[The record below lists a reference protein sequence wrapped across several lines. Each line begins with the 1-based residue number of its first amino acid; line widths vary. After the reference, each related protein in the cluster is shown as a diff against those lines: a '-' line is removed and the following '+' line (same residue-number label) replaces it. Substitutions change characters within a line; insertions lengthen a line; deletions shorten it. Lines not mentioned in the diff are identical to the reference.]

1 MAPVFTSAS
10 FPGIIRP
17 SPINVSGAPTGAS
30 DAVSLTLSDGSVI
43 QIFDT
48 LETALKCMEF
58 MRQRDQWLLQVSD
71 DVACV
76 NAGPKL
82 QLYEMSLTNQKLLAS
97 FSPSYNGGH
106 TRFLHRTM
114 SQTLSLDCALQA
126 VGFAKL
132 STAPWQGNYDL
143 VQAPSPRILLVDWYF
158 RSSVTTSGQGT
169 QLSDGTPIQYDF
181 TTGA

>member
-1 MAPVFTSAS
+1 MAPIFTSAS
-10 FPGIIRP
+10 FASIIRP

-30 DAVSLTLSDGSVI
+30 DAVSLTLSDGSVA
-43 QIFDT
+43 QVFDT

-82 QLYEMSLTNQKLLAS
+82 LLLEMSLTSQKLLAS

-114 SQTLSLDCALQA
+114 SQTLSLDNALQA
-126 VGFAKL
+126 RGFAKL
-132 STAPWQGNYDL
+132 STLPWQGNFDL
-143 VQAPSPRILLVDWYF
+143 AQAPSPRILLVDWYF
-158 RSSVTTSGQGT
+158 RSSVTASNQGT
-169 QLSDGTPIQYDF
+169 QLSDATPIAYDY
-181 TTGA
+181 TT